1 MHAAEVSDTT
11 MMTIAVK
18 AHQQKITQT
27 FKRNVES
34 WRLTEWFRLLV
45 RL

>member
-1 MHAAEVSDTT
+1 MYAVAVSDTT

-18 AHQQKITQT
+18 AHQQKMKQT
-27 FKRNVES
+27 FKRNLES
-34 WRLTEWFRLLV
+34 WRSTEWFRLLV